1 LDPNDPFSM
10 SRISLN
16 TSKIIM
22 LCLES
27 SLYSLVSLDIIKKE
41 DYPKIFEM
49 NDKDKILTKLKEKI
63 N

>member
-1 LDPNDPFSM
+1 
-10 SRISLN
+10 
-16 TSKIIM
+16 M